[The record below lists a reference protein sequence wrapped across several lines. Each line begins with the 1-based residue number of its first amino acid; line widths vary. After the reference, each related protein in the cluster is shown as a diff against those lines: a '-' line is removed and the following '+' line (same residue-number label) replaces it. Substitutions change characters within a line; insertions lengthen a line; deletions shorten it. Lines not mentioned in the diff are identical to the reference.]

1 MKRSLFKSIWA
12 VLAGFI
18 FVVVVSMVTDIILTK
33 TGLMKQP
40 FHLNTASFIAFVVL
54 YRCLYGTTGSYLT
67 AKLAPN
73 RPMKHAIIGGMVGL
87 IIATIGTIAMWDKSP
102 HWYPITLI
110 ITALPCA
117 WLGAKLF
124 VKRKTI

>member
-1 MKRSLFKSIWA
+1 MKRNLLKSTWA

-18 FVVVVSMVTDIILTK
+18 FVVVVSIVTDIILTK

-40 FHLNTASFIAFVVL
+40 FHLNTTSFIAFVVL
-54 YRCLYGTTGSYLT
+54 YRCLYGITGSYLT
-67 AKLAPN
+67 AKLAPGK
-73 RPMKHAIIGGMVGL
+73 PMKHAIIGGIVGL

-102 HWYPITLI
+102 HWYPLALM

-124 VKRKTI
+124 VKNKAI

>member
-1 MKRSLFKSIWA
+1 MKRNLLKSIWA
-12 VLAGFI
+12 IFAGFI
-18 FVVVVSMVTDIILTK
+18 FVVVVSIVTDIVLTNI
-33 TGLMKQP
+33 GLMKQP
-40 FHLNTASFIAFVVL
+40 FHLNTTSFIAFVVL

-73 RPMKHAIIGGMVGL
+73 RPMKHAIIGGIVGL

-102 HWYPITLI
+102 HWYPIALI

-117 WLGAKLF
+117 WLGANLF
-124 VKRKTI
+124 VKRKAI

>member
-1 MKRSLFKSIWA
+1 MKKQFLKSVWA

-18 FVVVVSMVTDIILTK
+18 LVAGASITTDIILTK

-40 FHLNTASFIAFVVL
+40 FHLNTTSFIAFVVF

-67 AKLAPN
+67 AKLAPGN
-73 RPMKHAIIGGMVGL
+73 PIKHAIIGGIIGL
-87 IIATIGTIAMWDKSP
+87 LIATIGTIAMWDKSP
-102 HWYPITLI
+102 HWYPIALI

-124 VKRKTI
+124 IKRNAI